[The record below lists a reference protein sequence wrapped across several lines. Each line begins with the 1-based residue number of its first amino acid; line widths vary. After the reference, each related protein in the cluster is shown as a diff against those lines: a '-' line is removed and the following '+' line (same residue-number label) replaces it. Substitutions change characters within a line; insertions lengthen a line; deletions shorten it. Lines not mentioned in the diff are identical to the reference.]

1 MSKPPR
7 KRSRRKSHT
16 YGVDLSKWHEFMK
29 DDTKEDKRRL
39 WLARNKSKEKARQ
52 TLINTIAKIYDL
64 EPTLGGKWR
73 LGMLRYYSN
82 TLAELML
89 TQMGIDDLSPIN
101 IAMMGQE
108 LLQSIT
114 NDVEI

>member
-1 MSKPPR
+1 MASEKQ
-7 KRSRRKSHT
+7 
-16 YGVDLSKWHEFMK
+16 EQ
-29 DDTKEDKRRL
+29 E
-39 WLARNKSKEKARQ
+39 EKARQ

-114 NDVEI
+114 SDVEI

>member
-1 MSKPPR
+1 MASEKQ
-7 KRSRRKSHT
+7 
-16 YGVDLSKWHEFMK
+16 EQ
-29 DDTKEDKRRL
+29 E
-39 WLARNKSKEKARQ
+39 EKARQ

-73 LGMLRYYSN
+73 QGMLRYYSN

-89 TQMGIDDLSPIN
+89 SQMGIEDLSPIN